1 MVHEQPKEMFK
12 LLARQSDNLF
22 EKLVGEK
29 DQCPWI
35 RRTLLKD
42 GFV

>member
-12 LLARQSDNLF
+12 LLARWSDKLF

-29 DQCPWI
+29 DQCF
-35 RRTLLKD
+35 LGLE
-42 GFV
+42 GHY